1 MNVKVKDKIIVVTG
15 GGRGIG
21 QALCR
26 RFAAEG
32 AKGIVVSDINYPN
45 AVGTA
50 EEIGGHAVHTD
61 VSDESQIK
69 QLVAE
74 AESHFGPID
83 LFCSNAGISLPGG
96 LDVSAEDW
104 DRIFGINFNAHL
116 YAARAVVPGMI
127 ERGGGYL
134 LNVVSAAGVLT
145 GIGSAPYSVTK
156 HAARSLAE
164 WLSVTYGDQGIG
176 VSIVCP
182 QGVRTKMLLGENE
195 DRTEHFLVKEAITP
209 DQLAETVI
217 GGLDEEK
224 FLILPH
230 PEVEEFFQ
238 RKANDY
244 DRWLRGMRRLQGK
257 VFGGKAPTDRTG

>member
-1 MNVKVKDKIIVVTG
+1 MKVKDKVVVVTG

-26 RFAAEG
+26 KFAAEG
-32 AKGIVVSDINYPN
+32 AKGIVVSAIRYED
-45 AVGTA
+45 AVATA
-50 EEIGGHAVHTD
+50 EEIGGHAVKTD
-61 VSDESQIK
+61 VAAEEQIK

-74 AESHFGPID
+74 AESHYGPID

-96 LDVSAEDW
+96 LNVTDKDW
-104 DRIFGINFNAHL
+104 ERIFSINFHSHL

-127 ERGGGYL
+127 ARGGGYL
-134 LNVVSAAGVLT
+134 LNTVSAAGVLT

-176 VSIVCP
+176 VSIICP
-182 QGVRTKMLLGENE
+182 QGVLTKMLLGEDESRN
-195 DRTEHFLVKEAITP
+195 EHFLVAGAITP

-217 GGLDEEK
+217 EGLDEEW

-230 PEVEEFFQ
+230 EEVQTFFE

-244 DRWLRGMRRLQGK
+244 DRWLRGMRRLQNK
-257 VFGGKAPTDRTG
+257 VFGGEAPTDRTG